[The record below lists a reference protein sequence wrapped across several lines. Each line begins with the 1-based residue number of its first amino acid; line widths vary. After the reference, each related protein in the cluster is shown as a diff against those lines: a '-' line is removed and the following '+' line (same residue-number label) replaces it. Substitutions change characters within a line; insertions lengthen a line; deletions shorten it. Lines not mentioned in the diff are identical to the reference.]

1 MEGSWDKWRFSK
13 YIAGKTRKEKQMID
27 KKLQKLSKSNIYP
40 FHMPGHKRQS
50 LDLGDPYSIDI
61 TEIDGFDNLHSPEG
75 IIRDA
80 QERAAQLY
88 GAKKSYFLVNGSTC
102 GLLAAIS
109 AAVPKGKKIL
119 VARNCHKAV
128 YHSIF
133 LRELVPIYMYP
144 TILEEGIQGA
154 ITLETVREK
163 LENNPEVS
171 AVIITSPTYDG
182 VVSDVRAIAEL
193 VHSYGA
199 KLIVDQ
205 AHGAHFGFE
214 ERLPESATVQGADA
228 VIVSLHKTLPCFTQ
242 TALLNICGDLFDT
255 KRVEKF
261 LAVYETS
268 SPSYVFLAGIDKCIR
283 YISEE
288 KNNIFPKYFNY
299 LEEFYGKL
307 EGLEKLKVISS
318 RPDIDSTKI
327 LVFTD
332 GCSID
337 GPKLYNILLEKYEI
351 QLEMCASNYILAL
364 SSVMDTREGLNRL
377 ANALLEIDSE
387 IKYDMQQGGKAPIQ
401 LNCGKIY
408 TEMERAL
415 EIHQADELPINEVEP
430 EQAANQIS
438 GDYIFLYPPGI
449 PIVVPGE
456 IITEELIETFRQ
468 IQGQGLKLHGLT
480 EEGLIKIVNP
490 S

>member
-1 MEGSWDKWRFSK
+1 ME
-13 YIAGKTRKEKQMID
+13 
-27 KKLQKLSKSNIYP
+27 
-40 FHMPGHKRQS
+40 
-50 LDLGDPYSIDI
+50 
-61 TEIDGFDNLHSPEG
+61 
-75 IIRDA
+75 
-80 QERAAQLY
+80 
-88 GAKKSYFLVNGSTC
+88 
-102 GLLAAIS
+102 
-109 AAVPKGKKIL
+109 
-119 VARNCHKAV
+119 
-128 YHSIF
+128 
-133 LRELVPIYMYP
+133 
-144 TILEEGIQGA
+144 
-154 ITLETVREK
+154 
-163 LENNPEVS
+163 

-182 VVSDVRAIAEL
+182 LVSDVRAIAEL
-193 VHSYGA
+193 VHSHGA
-199 KLIVDQ
+199 ILIVDQ
-205 AHGAHFGFE
+205 AHGAHFGFDK
-214 ERLPESATVQGADA
+214 RLPESATIQGADA

-242 TALLNICGDLFDT
+242 TALLNICGDRLDT

-261 LAVYETS
+261 LAIYETS
-268 SPSYVFLAGIDKCIR
+268 SPSYVFLAGIDKCIG
-283 YISEE
+283 YINRE

-307 EGLEKLKVISS
+307 EGLEKLKVISR

-337 GPKLYNILLEKYEI
+337 GPKLYSILLEKYEI

-364 SSVMDTREGLNRL
+364 SSVMDTKEGLDRL
-377 ANALLEIDSE
+377 AKALLEIDSE
-387 IKYDMQQGGKAPIQ
+387 IKYDMQEGGEAPKQ
-401 LNCGKIY
+401 LNCGSIY
-408 TEMERAL
+408 TEMERVM
-415 EIHQADELPINEVEP
+415 EIHEADELPITELEL
-430 EQAANQIS
+430 EMAANQIS